1 MGCVNSTT
9 FKSVNAVTQ
18 AFGHK
23 ITNWSRPRG
32 FDSGRSLFAKIQN
45 GGAAALRYSVALIE
59 EMLVTQSVRIFY
71 TRRIASRRPGFG
83 AKYGAGA
90 AILLRG
96 PCTSQSLIVHTYG
109 SYHLPALELPYS

>member
-45 GGAAALRYSVALIE
+45 GDAAALCCSATLIE
-59 EMLVTQSVRIFY
+59 EVVVTQPVRIFS
-71 TRRIASRRPGFG
+71 TRRMASRRPRPG

-109 SYHLPALELPYS
+109 SCHLPALELPYS